1 MVLFLS
7 FFALRIVNIKSR
19 CIFALTKTNN
29 MRTKPTLNFTG
40 ASLILSVWH
49 YSATYSRDAVEKI
62 ALQHFA
68 DVIKIEGGRMDWTTQ
83 MAFFQ
88 DDLIDVLDDCITYH
102 DLQPYQIE
110 QL

>member
-1 MVLFLS
+1 MLTELNFLS
-7 FFALRIVNIKSR
+7 KTKQRGLNRPHN
-19 CIFALTKTNN
+19 KTNN

-40 ASLILSVWH
+40 ASLIVSVWH

-68 DVIKIEGGRMDWTTQ
+68 DVIQIEGGRMDWITQ

-102 DLQPYQIE
+102 DLQPHQIE

>member
-7 FFALRIVNIKSR
+7 FLSLRIVNIKSR
-19 CIFALTKTNN
+19 PIFALTKTNN

-40 ASLILSVWH
+40 ASLIVSVWH

-62 ALQHFA
+62 ALQHFS
-68 DVIKIEGGRMDWTTQ
+68 DVIQTEGGRMDWNTQ
-83 MAFFQ
+83 MTFYQ

>member
-7 FFALRIVNIKSR
+7 FLSLHIVNIKSR
-19 CIFALTKTNN
+19 PIFALTKTNN

-40 ASLILSVWH
+40 ASLIVSVWH
-49 YSATYSRDAVEKI
+49 YSATYSRDAVEKLL
-62 ALQHFA
+62 LQHFA
-68 DVIKIEGGRMDWTTQ
+68 NVIQTEGGRMDWNTQ
-83 MAFFQ
+83 MAFYQ

-102 DLQPYQIE
+102 DLQPYKIE